1 MTQLQMKTKEYS
13 YDSYG
18 ICRFLP
24 ETHIT
29 PPFVLF
35 IQTFFVKLKV
45 NLHDLGKGQANM
57 SGEPLIYFK
66 KNKWIFVLSI
76 PVTAV
81 NVRYSII
88 LIKTYLHV
96 QIKGKIVEQKN
107 TVYIYKYF
115 GEGQEFLTICR
126 MTHNTRIESI
136 VRKQNSN

>member
-1 MTQLQMKTKEYS
+1 MGRNSYICIICICDCGNRDDTNCGHAKTNMTQLQMKTKEYS
-13 YDSYG
+13 YESYG

-57 SGEPLIYFK
+57 SVEPLIYL
-66 KNKWIFVLSI
+66 KNKWTFVLSI

-81 NVRYSII
+81 NAR
-88 LIKTYLHV
+88 
-96 QIKGKIVEQKN
+96 
-107 TVYIYKYF
+107 
-115 GEGQEFLTICR
+115 
-126 MTHNTRIESI
+126 
-136 VRKQNSN
+136 